1 MARYM
6 VQFSFSAEAVSGMVK
21 NPQDRAEAVGKMIEG
36 WGGKLESYY
45 FTFGEYDG
53 IAIAEVPDNVTMA
66 AASMAITASGAFS
79 AFRTTVLITTDEAVQ
94 AMKKAGTLGYTPPGR

>member
-21 NPQDRAEAVGKMIEG
+21 NPQDRAAAVRQMIES
-36 WGGKLESYY
+36 WGGKLEAYY

-53 IAIAEVPDNVTMA
+53 MAVAEVPDNVTMA
-66 AASMAITASGAFS
+66 AASMVITSSGAFS

-94 AMKKAGTLGYTPPGR
+94 AMKKAGTFSYTPPGS